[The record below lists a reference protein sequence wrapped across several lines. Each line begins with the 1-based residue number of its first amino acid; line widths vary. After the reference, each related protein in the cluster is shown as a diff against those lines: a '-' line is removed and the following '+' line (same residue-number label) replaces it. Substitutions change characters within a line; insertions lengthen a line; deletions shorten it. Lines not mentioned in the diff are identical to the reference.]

1 MSLILNEVKYV
12 ENILKTGEVGRK
24 PSSTLLLLAK
34 YYYNEKNLRN
44 KEIEIKLDEFM
55 RKNYPNY
62 NKVYWENSI
71 ESYSKKAGKYTLNK
85 IDEIPITKSELEVI
99 ESIGDPRLERFLFTM
114 LCYAKA
120 YNIVSD
126 KNNGWINTD
135 LSVIY
140 NTARLRARRSDDRF
154 HMVNQLLK
162 ISCNKEI
169 PLITISQ
176 KNTNR
181 NVKINFIDFS
191 GEVVLHIS
199 DLREL
204 GYEYMMYKGG
214 KFIRC
219 EICGRLMRKKKNKKY
234 CPECL
239 SKNPYYTPIE
249 TKIIQCQDC
258 GDDVEVDAKD
268 TKTIRCEECQ
278 KEENNRQRRW
288 RYYNSLLSNGRLI
301 ECDGI
306 YYSSQISINDMCANN
321 FEFSHVGDVENP
333 CKQFNSVLH
342 FINKK
347 TGEKQICFG
356 KKTDFKL

>member
-1 MSLILNEVKYV
+1 MSLILNEVKHV

-55 RKNYPNY
+55 SKNYPNY

-71 ESYSKKAGKYTLNK
+71 ESYSKKAGKYALNQ
-85 IDEIPITKSELEVI
+85 IDEIPITKLELEVI
-99 ESIGDPRLERFLFTM
+99 ESIGDLRLERYLFTM

-120 YNIVSD
+120 YNMVSD

-162 ISCNKEI
+162 ISYGDEGN
-169 PLITISQ
+169 PLIAISQ

-181 NVKINFIDFS
+181 NVKINFIDLS

-214 KFIRC
+214 KFVRC

-258 GDDVEVDAKD
+258 GDDVEVDARDMKTCRCGDCQHEKD
-268 TKTIRCEECQ
+268 KERKRIYWNKTHKGQ
-278 KEENNRQRRW
+278 N
-288 RYYNSLLSNGRLI
+288 
-301 ECDGI
+301 
-306 YYSSQISINDMCANN
+306 
-321 FEFSHVGDVENP
+321 
-333 CKQFNSVLH
+333 
-342 FINKK
+342 
-347 TGEKQICFG
+347 
-356 KKTDFKL
+356 

>member
-55 RKNYPNY
+55 SKNYPNY

-71 ESYSKKAGKYTLNK
+71 ESYSKKAGKYTLNQ

-99 ESIGDPRLERFLFTM
+99 ESIGDPRLERYLFTM

-120 YNIVSD
+120 YNIVSK

-162 ISCNKEI
+162 ISCNEKI
-169 PLITISQ
+169 PSITISQ

-239 SKNPYYTPIE
+239 SKNPYYTHTPS
-249 TKIIQCQDC
+249 KKIQCIDC
-258 GDDVEVDAKD
+258 KEWFEVDGVVK
-268 TKTIRCEECQ
+268 KQERCPKCYKEYRKKYQ
-278 KEENNRQRRW
+278 KMLMRNKRNN
-288 RYYNSLLSNGRLI
+288 
-301 ECDGI
+301 C
-306 YYSSQISINDMCANN
+306 
-321 FEFSHVGDVENP
+321 
-333 CKQFNSVLH
+333 
-342 FINKK
+342 
-347 TGEKQICFG
+347 
-356 KKTDFKL
+356 

>member
-1 MSLILNEVKYV
+1 
-12 ENILKTGEVGRK
+12 
-24 PSSTLLLLAK
+24 
-34 YYYNEKNLRN
+34 
-44 KEIEIKLDEFM
+44 
-55 RKNYPNY
+55 
-62 NKVYWENSI
+62 
-71 ESYSKKAGKYTLNK
+71 
-85 IDEIPITKSELEVI
+85 LEVI

-120 YNIVSD
+120 YNIVSE

-162 ISCNKEI
+162 ISYGDEESPI
-169 PLITISQ
+169 ITISQ

-181 NVKINFIDFS
+181 NIKINFIDFS
-191 GEVVLHIS
+191 GEIVLSIS

-214 KFIRC
+214 KFVRC

-239 SKNPYYTPIE
+239 LKNPYYTPIE
-249 TKIIQCQDC
+249 TKIIKCKDC

-268 TKTIRCEECQ
+268 NNTCRCEECRNIYVRDRDRKRKQ
-278 KEENNRQRRW
+278 KYR
-288 RYYNSLLSNGRLI
+288 
-301 ECDGI
+301 
-306 YYSSQISINDMCANN
+306 M
-321 FEFSHVGDVENP
+321 SHD
-333 CKQFNSVLH
+333 QF
-342 FINKK
+342 
-347 TGEKQICFG
+347 
-356 KKTDFKL
+356 